1 MADAGPLANYLRA
14 EHWSRTLSPGLR
26 RRTQASKAITAE
38 TCPRVH
44 VAMTMSQAP
53 GCSRPWMAG
62 RRAGGLMAAVWG
74 RRSVAQVCR
83 VELSA

>member
-44 VAMTMSQAP
+44 VAKSLP
-53 GCSRPWMAG
+53 
-62 RRAGGLMAAVWG
+62 
-74 RRSVAQVCR
+74 R
-83 VELSA
+83 VK